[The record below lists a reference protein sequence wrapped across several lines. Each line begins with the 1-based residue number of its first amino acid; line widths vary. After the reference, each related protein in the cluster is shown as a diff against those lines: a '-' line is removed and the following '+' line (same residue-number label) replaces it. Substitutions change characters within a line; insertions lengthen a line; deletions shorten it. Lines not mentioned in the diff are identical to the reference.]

1 LPKSSTPSFTPKHVG
16 NCYRL
21 TACFRH
27 YSKEVIGVVMG
38 INNLLEVFNEKYA
51 RKIAVNFG
59 VLLTAQYLHQI
70 VNLASDGGP
79 TRFKVLLHAQARKE
93 SQDHTR

>member
-59 VLLTAQYLHQI
+59 VLLTAQYLHPSI
-70 VNLASDGGP
+70 M
-79 TRFKVLLHAQARKE
+79 TRGRPSTAYRSATLK
-93 SQDHTR
+93 